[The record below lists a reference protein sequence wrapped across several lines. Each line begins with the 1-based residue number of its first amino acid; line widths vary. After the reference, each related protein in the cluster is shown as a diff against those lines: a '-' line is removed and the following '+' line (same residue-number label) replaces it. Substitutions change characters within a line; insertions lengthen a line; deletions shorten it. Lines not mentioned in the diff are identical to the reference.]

1 MYRTYFR
8 TLTVSV
14 ILLAG
19 CASGVTRS
27 GAPTGQSDILTRE
40 ELSHLTVTSA
50 YEAIQQERQRWFRS
64 YRGRGS
70 LTLGENPIWVY
81 VDGVRRGEIEV
92 LRNIML
98 ENVARLAFVN
108 PRDATTRWGTNH
120 ASGCIEV
127 TLIHR

>member
-1 MYRTYFR
+1 MYRTYFW
-8 TLTVSV
+8 TTTVSV

-19 CASGVTRS
+19 CASGATRS
-27 GAPTGQSDILTRE
+27 GGPTGQADILTRE
-40 ELSHLTVTSA
+40 ELSGLTVTNA

-70 LTLGENPIWVY
+70 LSLGEAPIWVY
-81 VDGVRRGEIEV
+81 VNGVRRGDLEV

-98 ENVARLAFVN
+98 ENVARLAYVN

-120 ASGCIEV
+120 TSGCIEV
-127 TLIHR
+127 TLIRR